1 MGIKPTEWGRE
12 QTAKGGP
19 FPELLNYDIL
29 INAIYL
35 LPEVRLPAFITKG
48 MIDHTPDRSAPFT
61 LHNPSLAFKSGIPVL
76 GIVVV
81 VIIIVIILMMQ
92 SSVGRSVGW

>member
-1 MGIKPTEWGRE
+1 
-12 QTAKGGP
+12 
-19 FPELLNYDIL
+19 
-29 INAIYL
+29 
-35 LPEVRLPAFITKG
+35 

-81 VIIIVIILMMQ
+81 VVVIIIVIIVMMR
-92 SSVGRSVGW
+92 SSVGRLVGVGGAGSCRCSPT

>member
-1 MGIKPTEWGRE
+1 VGIKPTEWGRE

-61 LHNPSLAFKSGIPVL
+61 LHTIPLSPSRAASPFSAL
-76 GIVVV
+76 
-81 VIIIVIILMMQ
+81 
-92 SSVGRSVGW
+92 SSSSSSSLSSFS